1 MLNQKGA
8 RSQIK
13 NEISSN
19 GQVTQ
24 QLQPINKNKKE
35 VVVAA
40 PHSMPLCGF
49 PLVGGLGQR
58 RSELTSKHPSILP
71 QAKDF
76 LKTWSLQFTNKACP
90 HPFSIVSLY

>member
-24 QLQPINKNKKE
+24 QLQPINKNKKNIDE
-35 VVVAA
+35 MDN
-40 PHSMPLCGF
+40 SGPL
-49 PLVGGLGQR
+49 LADRYVLIILGD
-58 RSELTSKHPSILP
+58 T
-71 QAKDF
+71 
-76 LKTWSLQFTNKACP
+76 
-90 HPFSIVSLY
+90 